1 MAWKEY
7 KGKDHLSPE
16 QRAKVNT
23 YLRPLGDKTDKRSQA
38 IRKKAQAAAN
48 VAKKQKRALRAI
60 MNDVLTLKA
69 TDADITALDDIA
81 REYLQKIC
89 SVDNEEADTYTA
101 MCVAMLAKAM
111 RGDVDAARWVRD
123 SAGDKPTEKTQVEA
137 SVVTPAD
144 VEMMHAVSARLG
156 LDAEKSKESG

>member
-1 MAWKEY
+1 MAWKGY

-23 YLRPLGDKTDKRSQA
+23 YLRPLGDKTDERSQA

-60 MNDVLTLKA
+60 MDDVLTLKA

-123 SAGDKPTEKTQVEA
+123 SAGDKPTEKTQIEA
-137 SVVTPAD
+137 NVVTPAD
-144 VEMMHAVSARLG
+144 VEMMKAVSARLG
-156 LDAEKSKESG
+156 LDAEKNKEEG